1 LLSNN
6 QQIFFIAREVGEK
19 LKRRTASWTRCLAPS
34 SLTFRTYP
42 TYRFKMSS
50 SLESVPVLEH
60 HVFTHGNCV
69 DGLLAAHAY
78 RAWALK
84 HGILTRFYP
93 IAPSEERT
101 WKPALEALPPGAILV
116 FLDVTIPEIPV
127 LQAAGHP
134 VLVIDHHP
142 PVGALP
148 FGSVFSTEK
157 CAALLT
163 FEHLFPGVPVPPLFL
178 SVDRVDRW
186 DEPTQDD
193 LAFREMLHP
202 IARLGVQGGMDK
214 AFEQLDMCMI
224 LLAYPSSALQV
235 VAKGH
240 ELLAAKMAELDASL
254 VACGGHEITLT
265 KTETDRWALPKEW
278 IGQIAYLVDTTG
290 NHAFDTSLASER
302 IFQTTTATF
311 FVNYRRI
318 SWSYRGKEHSKYKYH
333 GRSRKGGLDL
343 TTSLV
348 LKGHPQAAGGELV
361 NDGRLLP
368 FISA

>member
-1 LLSNN
+1 
-6 QQIFFIAREVGEK
+6 
-19 LKRRTASWTRCLAPS
+19 
-34 SLTFRTYP
+34 
-42 TYRFKMSS
+42 MSS
-50 SLESVPVLEH
+50 SLESVPTTAVAVATATVPVLEH
-60 HVFTHGNCV
+60 HVFVHGNCV
-69 DGLLAAHAY
+69 DGLCSAHAY
-78 RAWALK
+78 RAWGLQNR
-84 HGILTRFYP
+84 ILTRFYP
-93 IAPSEERT
+93 IAPSEART
-101 WKPALEALPPGAILV
+101 WTPALQRLASGAILV
-116 FLDVTIPEIPV
+116 FLDVTIPEIPA

-142 PVGALP
+142 PIGALP

-163 FEHLFPGVPVPPLFL
+163 FEHLFPGVPIPPLFS

-202 IARLGVQGGMDK
+202 IARLGVQAGMDK
-214 AFEQLDMCMI
+214 AFEQLDMFLM
-224 LLAYPSSALQV
+224 LMAYPSSAAQV
-235 VAKGH
+235 LAKGH

-265 KTETDRWALPKEW
+265 ETETDRWALPSTW

-318 SWSYRGKEHSKYKYH
+318 SWSYRGIEHSKFKYH

-348 LKGHPQAAGGELV
+348 LKGHPQAAGGELP

>member
-1 LLSNN
+1 
-6 QQIFFIAREVGEK
+6 
-19 LKRRTASWTRCLAPS
+19 
-34 SLTFRTYP
+34 
-42 TYRFKMSS
+42 MSS
-50 SLESVPVLEH
+50 PLESVPTVLEH

-84 HGILTRFYP
+84 NRILTRFYP
-93 IAPSEERT
+93 ISPSDERT
-101 WKPALEALPPGAILV
+101 WKPALDALVPGAILV
-116 FLDVTIPEIPV
+116 FLDVTIPAIPT
-127 LQAAGHP
+127 GHP
-134 VLVIDHHP
+134 VFVIDHHP
-142 PVGALP
+142 PVGPLP
-148 FGSVFSTEK
+148 VGSVFSTEK

-163 FEHLFPGVPVPPLFL
+163 FEHFFPGSPIPPLFS

-202 IARLGVQGGMDK
+202 IARLGVQAGMDA
-214 AFEQLDMCMI
+214 AFEQLDMCMV
-224 LLAYPSSALQV
+224 LLSYPSSTLQV
-235 VAKGH
+235 LAKGH

-254 VACGGHEITLT
+254 VACGGYELPLT

-278 IGQIAYLVDTTG
+278 IGQIAYLVDTTD

-302 IFQTTTATF
+302 VFQTTAATF

-318 SWSYRGKEHSKYKYH
+318 SWNYRGKEHSKFKYH

-348 LKGHPQAAGGELV
+348 LKGHPQAAGGEV
-361 NDGRLLP
+361 MNDGRLPP
-368 FISA
+368 FVRV